1 LLSYQLH
8 PVPSEP
14 KRSPPP
20 SVLWHGG
27 LGGGGGRDGGGEGG
41 GGEGGG
47 SEGGGGE
54 GGGSDGDGESDTFSP
69 LANGTR
75 QITMANEH
83 SEGIKKPSRLRMRGR
98 CVASTC
104 RRPGGQLGNRRGR
117 PGAGRGG
124 GEEGRG

>member
-1 LLSYQLH
+1 
-8 PVPSEP
+8 
-14 KRSPPP
+14 
-20 SVLWHGG
+20 VLWHGG

-98 CVASTC
+98 GVASTC